1 MFSSILQISRI
12 PEVYN
17 FHWGILSLSWRFIIL
32 LRFNPYHIDILYP
45 GDISS
50 FCSLFIK
57 QLSRIL
63 ENQRPTSVQS
73 YFCRYIILLLFNPY
87 HTVIPRSGVI
97 LFSFSSILIL
107 EIYYPS
113 PVQSLSYSHP
123 SFWSN
128 IILFQFNPHS
138 GDISSFFSSILVI
151 QIYYLTS
158 ILSLSWRS
166 IILFQFNPYPGDI
179 LSFFSSILILEIYY
193 PSSVQSLS
201 LR

>member
-57 QLSRIL
+57 QLSRIM

-107 EIYYPS
+107 EIYHPS
-113 PVQSLSYSHP
+113 SVQSLSYKY
-123 SFWSN
+123 
-128 IILFQFNPHS
+128 IILLQF
-138 GDISSFFSSILVI
+138 F
-151 QIYYLTS
+151 
-158 ILSLSWRS
+158 
-166 IILFQFNPYPGDI
+166 PYPGDL
-179 LSFFSSILILEIYY
+179 LSFFNSILILEIYY

-201 LR
+201 WRYIILLQFNPYL